1 MPHISSQLDYN
12 SLTPLPE
19 ANDPSIV
26 AYIFAQP
33 ALTYPNQNV
42 SEKVYKNEMWIP
54 NRNGGFMFS
63 KCRASPGDE
72 PTAIHPYSFTSTSEE
87 GEIEVKAMTTSPTD
101 FQNYKCEAEKARPY
115 HAIY

>member
-54 NRNGGFMFS
+54 NRSGFDRPFV
-63 KCRASPGDE
+63 
-72 PTAIHPYSFTSTSEE
+72 FTFLTRP
-87 GEIEVKAMTTSPTD
+87 IEVGSSSPRDEDQSMRTS
-101 FQNYKCEAEKARPY
+101 
-115 HAIY
+115 ISS